1 MVDLPGTRIG
11 RYQIVE
17 TLGSGGFST
26 VYRAVDEQ
34 LDAYVALKVL
44 AENHALDA
52 DVRERFFG
60 EAQLLRRI
68 QSPSVIAVYDVG
80 ETDRRQPY
88 IVMGLAHGGDLSGRV
103 AQLDQQGTTP
113 GLGRGSDLTQARYSV
128 TAGDVLA
135 VAEALAAS
143 LGSAHEVGI
152 VHRDVKP
159 SNLLIVNDNPTSAT
173 AEPRRGLLAA
183 GERLVL
189 SDLGLA
195 KDVGANSGLTV
206 GAGTAGFAAP
216 EQLIPTTRITRSAD
230 IHAAT
235 AVVFWLLTRDLPTST
250 SAWTRI
256 PGPLEPALRRGL
268 AARPEDRFDTMA
280 EWQEAIRDALETGRN
295 ALTGRSTPPGR
306 TRVLLVVTGFLVALA
321 AAAAAGYMVGA
332 HDGATTETV
341 ADGTRQ
347 VRTTRSGV
355 ELAVTGPASAAV
367 GEEVQLE
374 ATTNSGAAIVWV
386 VSTGETTTGDS
397 LQLTTRRS
405 GTAVITALTGVEG
418 EGAVVVEF
426 VLQVR

>member
-26 VYRAVDEQ
+26 VYRALDEQ

-68 QSPSVIAVYDVG
+68 QSPSVIAVHDVG

-128 TAGDVLA
+128 TAHDVLT
-135 VAEALAAS
+135 VTQALAAS
-143 LGSAHEVGI
+143 LGSAHDVGI

-173 AEPRRGLLAA
+173 TDPRRGLLAA

-216 EQLIPTTRITRSAD
+216 EQLVPTTRITRSVD

-235 AVVFWLLTRDLPTST
+235 AVVFWLLTRELPTSD

-256 PGPLEPALRRGL
+256 PGPLVPGLRRGL
-268 AARPEDRFDTMA
+268 AARSEDRFDTMA
-280 EWQEAIRDALETGRN
+280 EWHEAIRDALEPGRK
-295 ALTGRSTPPGR
+295 ALTDRPTPRGR
-306 TRVLLVVTGFLVALA
+306 TRVLLVVTGLLLALA
-321 AAAAAGYMVGA
+321 AAGAAGYVVGDR
-332 HDGATTETV
+332 DGATTETV
-341 ADGTRQ
+341 TDGTRQ
-347 VRTTRSGV
+347 VRATRAGV
-355 ELAVTGPASAAV
+355 ALAVTGPASAAV
-367 GEEVQLE
+367 GDEVLLE
-374 ATTNSGAAIVWV
+374 ATTDSGAEIFWV

-405 GTAVITALTGVEG
+405 GTAVITVLTGVDS

-426 VLQVR
+426 ELQVR

>member
-1 MVDLPGTRIG
+1 LVDLPGTRIG

-88 IVMGLAHGGDLSGRV
+88 IVMRLAHAGDLSGRV
-103 AQLDQQGTTP
+103 AQLDGQGTTP

-128 TAGDVLA
+128 TAHDVLT
-135 VAEALAAS
+135 VTQALAAS
-143 LGSAHEVGI
+143 LGSAHDVGI

-173 AEPRRGLLAA
+173 TEPRRGLLAA

-216 EQLIPTTRITRSAD
+216 EQLIPTTRVTRSVD

-235 AVVFWLLTRDLPTST
+235 AVVFWLLTGDLPTSS

-280 EWQEAIRDALETGRN
+280 EWHDAIRDALEPGRN
-295 ALTGRSTPPGR
+295 ALTGRPTPPGR
-306 TRVLLVVTGFLVALA
+306 TRVLLIVTGLLLALA

-332 HDGATTETV
+332 RDGSTTEIV

-367 GEEVQLE
+367 GEEVLLE

-405 GTAVITALTGVEG
+405 GTAVITALTGVDS